1 MMRRVAGLRRAGRWM
16 AAALLAWGPAACSGD
31 SGGSTASRGDTGN
44 ATAATPAAA
53 TAAPPATVA
62 APAAAPAPVEAE
74 VLAAVQG
81 FFDAMSDDD
90 PAASRA
96 VLMEDGQYFRVR
108 EGPEGPEAARVRNS
122 DYLQR
127 MGAGG
132 DRLLERMWDP
142 TVLVRRDIALV
153 WTPYDFFVNDAFSH
167 CGVDAF
173 SLVRTGEGWK
183 IASIVYTVERE
194 GCEPGPLGP
203 PGTEPPPL
211 TTVPVEAREARGRER
226 DEVLEVLRR
235 FARGLETRDTALVG
249 STLHPEGQGYSTRV
263 AADGSARIDRQ
274 TNLEYLAWLPTA
286 VGRHEERFR
295 DEVALVHGP
304 IAFAWAPYDYFVDGR
319 PVLCG
324 VNAIA
329 LFRTPAG
336 WVGGDRVWT
345 GETEGCEAPVSR

>member
-1 MMRRVAGLRRAGRWM
+1 MMRRVAGLRRTGRCM

-31 SGGSTASRGDTGN
+31 SGGSAAPRGDTGN
-44 ATAATPAAA
+44 AATSPA
-53 TAAPPATVA
+53 TAPVLLPS
-62 APAAAPAPVEAE
+62 PVEAE
-74 VLAAVQG
+74 VLAAIQG
-81 FFDAMSDDD
+81 FFDAMTADD

-108 EGPEGPEAARVRNS
+108 EGSEGVEAARVRNS

-127 MGAGG
+127 LGSGA

-153 WTPYDFFVNDAFSH
+153 WTPYDFFVNGALSH

-173 SLVRTGEGWK
+173 SLVRTGDAWR
-183 IASIVYTVERE
+183 IASIVYTVERQ
-194 GCEPGPLGP
+194 GCEPSPLGP
-203 PGTEPPPL
+203 PGSEAPPL
-211 TTVPVEAREARGRER
+211 TIVPVEAREARGRER
-226 DEVLEVLRR
+226 DEVREVLRR
-235 FARGLETRDTALVG
+235 FARGLESRDTALVG
-249 STLHPEGQGYSTRV
+249 STLHREGQGYSTRV
-263 AADGSARIDRQ
+263 AADGSARVDRQ

-286 VGRHEERFR
+286 AGRHEERFR
-295 DEVALVHGP
+295 DEVVLVHGP

-345 GETEGCEAPVSR
+345 EETEGCAGGRVGG